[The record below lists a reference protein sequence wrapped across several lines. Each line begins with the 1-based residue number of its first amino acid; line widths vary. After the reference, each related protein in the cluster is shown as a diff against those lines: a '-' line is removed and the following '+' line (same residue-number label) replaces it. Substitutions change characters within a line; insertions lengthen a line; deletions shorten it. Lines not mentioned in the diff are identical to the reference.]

1 MGRLGWLFVGVIGF
15 GLLLLIINHDTGRTL
30 GLPNDSFAHVLYTG
44 VWASAI
50 ALGFFGSGFKLGDV
64 IRQGLIWLVIFL
76 ALVAGY
82 QYRFELQ
89 DMGNRLSAGLIPA
102 SPFTVTDSNGN
113 DAVKITRSIGGSFRI
128 NALVNGERINF
139 LVDTGATDTVL
150 AYHDALAVGIQPDAL
165 TFNRPVNTANG
176 QTFSARAR
184 VNLLKI
190 GPIELD
196 NFSVSVAQEGD
207 LGTSLLGMTMLNQL
221 SGFSVR
227 GDQLQLF
234 P

>member
-1 MGRLGWLFVGVIGF
+1 MGRLGWVFCGIIGL

-44 VWASAI
+44 LWSAAI
-50 ALGFFGSGFKLGDV
+50 AIGFFGSGFKLGDF
-64 IRQGLIWLVIFL
+64 IRQGLIWLVIIL

-89 DMGNRLSAGLIPA
+89 DMGTRLSAGLIPA
-102 SPFTVTDSNGN
+102 SPFMITDSEGN
-113 DAVKITRSIGGSFRI
+113 NVVNITRSSGGSFRI
-128 NALVNGERINF
+128 KALINGETVNF
-139 LVDTGATDTVL
+139 LVDTGASDTVL
-150 AYHDALAVGIQPDAL
+150 AYHDALAVGIDPETL
-165 TFNRPVNTANG
+165 TFNRPVSTANG

-190 GPIELD
+190 GAIELD
-196 NFSVSVAQEGD
+196 NFSVSVAQEGN
-207 LGTSLLGMTMLNQL
+207 LSTSLLGMTMLNQL